1 MRILIADDNRLV
13 ASSLATM
20 VRSFGHEVAG
30 IASSGL
36 EAIRSYNRVA
46 PDLVLM
52 DFSMSKLNGATAS
65 RMILST
71 DPKAKIVMLSGYLSK
86 EDLGTM
92 ECGAVAGLPKPLRID
107 RLKKLL
113 EEMEHPACN

>member
-36 EAIRSYNRVA
+36 EAIRSYSQCA
-46 PDLVLM
+46 PDVVLM
-52 DFSMSKLNGATAS
+52 DFSMAKLNGATAS
-65 RMILST
+65 RMILSN
-71 DPKAKIVMLSGYLSK
+71 DPNAKIVMLSGYLSK
-86 EDLGTM
+86 EDLGAM
-92 ECGAVAGLPKPLRID
+92 ECGAVAGLPKPFQMD

-113 EEMEHPACN
+113 EEMDDPACN